1 MPHQDFNGLV
11 VRVSMRI
18 EIVHYGKINSLPD
31 RLGISSRSRGVK
43 LANAAIVDSMG
54 R

>member
-18 EIVHYGKINSLPD
+18 EIVYYGATVFLTVSV
-31 RLGISSRSRGVK
+31 S
-43 LANAAIVDSMG
+43 AAFPE